1 METDFYA
8 EYNALEGRH
17 WWFIGRRQILLRA
30 IERWTAVRDGA
41 VLDFGCGTG
50 GMLPHLERFGDV
62 SAVDGDDQ
70 AVAFCHQ
77 GGREEVRHLPPG
89 QPLPFAEAS
98 FDLVTS
104 FDVLEHIE
112 DDVAALRELARVL
125 RPGGRL
131 IIAVPA
137 FTLLWG
143 DQDVISHHFRRYRW
157 PQLRDRL
164 GAAGLEPLHHSYFNV
179 LLFLPIAMI
188 RLGRRGLRAPRADR
202 TDFRLGPP
210 ALNGLLSRLFAAEA
224 PLVTRR
230 SLPFGVSLLAVAGLR
245 PSSPPR

>member
-1 METDFYA
+1 METEFYA
-8 EYNALEGRH
+8 EYSELEGRH
-17 WWFIGRRQILLRA
+17 WWFVGRRQILLRT
-30 IERWTAVRDGA
+30 IERWTTLRDGA

-62 SAVDGDDQ
+62 SGVDGDEQ

-77 GGREEVRHLPPG
+77 RGREEVRYLPPG
-89 QPLPFAEAS
+89 HPLPFADAA

-112 DDVAALRELARVL
+112 DDVAALRELTRVVS
-125 RPGGRL
+125 PGGRVAL
-131 IIAVPA
+131 AVPA
-137 FTLLWG
+137 FPLLWG

-164 GAAGLEPLHHSYFNV
+164 VAAGLVPLHHSYFNV
-179 LLFLPIAMI
+179 VLFLPIAAI
-188 RLGRRGLRAPRADR
+188 RVGRRALRPPRADR

-210 ALNGLLSRLFAAEA
+210 ALNGLLMRVFAAEA
-224 PLVTRR
+224 PLVARW
-230 SLPFGVSLLAVAGLR
+230 SLPFGVSLLAIAER
-245 PSSPPR
+245 R